1 MDSIL
6 TSIKQLLGIAQD
18 DDSFNN
24 ELVIHINSAISV
36 LTQLGVGPVEGFRIT
51 GPDEEWSALIG
62 ARLDIENVK
71 SVVYYRVRLA
81 FDPPQNSNI
90 TGAINDQIKEF
101 EWRMNVQREND
112 QWPLPTM
119 TT

>member
-81 FDPPQNSNI
+81 FDPPQNSF
-90 TGAINDQIKEF
+90 TLDSMKKQCDEA
-101 EWRMNVQREND
+101 EWRIEVEVD
-112 QWPLPTM
+112 PIP
-119 TT
+119 